1 MLDLILVLVG
11 YLVGS
16 ISSAIVVCRAMR
28 LGDPRQ
34 DGSGNPGATNV
45 LRMAGKVP
53 AAATLVGDWLKGTL
67 PVLLAWAVTADPVV
81 AAASG
86 LAAFFGH
93 LFPVFFRFQGGKGV
107 ATGMGAL
114 LAWSP
119 LALLATA
126 GTWLVIAAAFR
137 YSSLAAIVAF
147 AMAPIY
153 TLWLTG
159 SPVLTAAAA
168 ILTVAI
174 VWRHRDNIV
183 RLAAGEEGRIDA
195 GRHENG

>member
-1 MLDLILVLVG
+1 MIDIGLVIIG

-16 ISSAIVVCRAMR
+16 ISSAVLLCRVLK

-45 LRMAGKVP
+45 LRLAGKGP
-53 AAATLVGDWLKGTL
+53 AIATLVGDWLKGTL
-67 PVLLAWAVTADPVV
+67 PVGLAWLATSDPVII
-81 AAASG
+81 AATG

-93 LFPVFFRFQGGKGV
+93 LYPVFFRFQGGKGV
-107 ATGMGAL
+107 ATGMGVL

-119 LALLATA
+119 LALAATA
-126 GTWLVIAAAFR
+126 VTWLAIAAAFR
-137 YSSLAAIVAF
+137 YSSLAAIAAF
-147 AMAPIY
+147 AMAPAFM
-153 TLWLTG
+153 LWQTE

-168 ILTVAI
+168 LIAVAA

-183 RLAAGEEGRIDA
+183 RLATGEESQIGRSSDS
-195 GRHENG
+195 

>member
-1 MLDLILVLVG
+1 MLDLALILLA

-16 ISSAIVVCRAMR
+16 VSSAIVVCRLMR

-34 DGSGNPGATNV
+34 GGSGNPGATNV
-45 LRMAGKVP
+45 LRLAGKGP
-53 AAATLVGDWLKGTL
+53 AAATLVGDWLKGTV
-67 PVLLAWAVTADPVV
+67 PVALAWALTGDPVV
-81 AAASG
+81 AGAAG

-107 ATGMGAL
+107 ATGFGVL

-119 LALLATA
+119 AALVAA
-126 GTWLVIAAAFR
+126 AATWLGIAAAFR
-137 YSSLAAIVAF
+137 YSSLAAVVAF

-153 TLWLTG
+153 VLWLAQ

-168 ILTVAI
+168 LLTVAL

-183 RLAAGEEGRIDA
+183 RLAAGEESRI
-195 GRHENG
+195 GSSSSGL

>member
-1 MLDLILVLVG
+1 MLDLALILLA

-16 ISSAIVVCRAMR
+16 VSSAIVVCRLMR

-34 DGSGNPGATNV
+34 GGSGNPGATNV
-45 LRMAGKVP
+45 LRLAGKGP
-53 AAATLVGDWLKGTL
+53 AAATLVGDWLKGTV
-67 PVLLAWAVTADPVV
+67 PVALAWALTGDPVV
-81 AAASG
+81 AGAAG

-107 ATGMGAL
+107 ATGFGVL

-119 LALLATA
+119 AALVAA
-126 GTWLVIAAAFR
+126 AATWLGIAAAFR
-137 YSSLAAIVAF
+137 YSSLAAVVAF

-153 TLWLTG
+153 VLWLAQ

-168 ILTVAI
+168 LLTIAL

-183 RLAAGEEGRIDA
+183 RLAAGEESRI
-195 GRHENG
+195 GSSSGL

>member
-1 MLDLILVLVG
+1 MLDSILIILG
-11 YLVGS
+11 YLLGS
-16 ISSAIVVCRAMR
+16 VSSAIVVSRVMG

-53 AAATLVGDWLKGTL
+53 AAATLAGDWLKGTL
-67 PVLLAWAVTADPVV
+67 PVV
-81 AAASG
+81 AAWLVTDDPAIAGATG

-107 ATGMGAL
+107 ATGLGAI

-119 LALLATA
+119 WALVATA
-126 GTWLVIAAAFR
+126 LTWGAIAGAFR

-153 TLWLTG
+153 TLWLG
-159 SPVLTAAAA
+159 APPALTAATSL
-168 ILTVAI
+168 LTVAI
-174 VWRHRDNIV
+174 IARHRENIV
-183 RLAAGEEGRIDA
+183 RLATGEEGRI
-195 GRHENG
+195 GSSGS

>member
-1 MLDLILVLVG
+1 MFDIALVIFA

-16 ISSAIVVCRAMR
+16 VSSAIVVCRVLK

-34 DGSGNPGATNV
+34 GGSGNPGATNV
-45 LRMAGKVP
+45 LRLAGKGP
-53 AAATLVGDWLKGTL
+53 AAITLVGDWVKGTL
-67 PVLLAWAVTADPVV
+67 PVALAWLVTRDPVV

-107 ATGMGAL
+107 ATGLGVI

-119 LALLATA
+119 MALAATA
-126 GTWLVIAAAFR
+126 VTWLAIAGAFR
-137 YSSLAAIVAF
+137 YSSLAAVVAF

-153 TLWLTG
+153 VLWLAD
-159 SPVLTAAAA
+159 SPVLTAATAL
-168 ILTVAI
+168 LTVAI
-174 VWRHRDNIV
+174 IWRHRENIV
-183 RLAAGEEGRIDA
+183 RLATGEENQIGSSDS
-195 GRHENG
+195 

>member
-1 MLDLILVLVG
+1 MMDLLLVLLG

-16 ISSAIVVCRAMR
+16 VSSAILVCRVLN

-34 DGSGNPGATNV
+34 GGSGNPGATNV
-45 LRMAGKVP
+45 LRLAGKAP
-53 AAATLVGDWLKGTL
+53 AVATLVGDWLKGTL
-67 PVLLAWAVTADPVV
+67 PVVVAWLATTDAVIV
-81 AAASG
+81 AAAG

-107 ATGMGAL
+107 ATGLGVI

-126 GTWLVIAAAFR
+126 VTWLAVAGAFR
-137 YSSLAAIVAF
+137 YSSLAAVVAF
-147 AMAPIY
+147 AMAPIFM
-153 TLWLTG
+153 LWIAG
-159 SPVLTAAAA
+159 SPVLTAATA

-183 RLAAGEEGRIDA
+183 RLAAGEESRIEFP
-195 GRHENG
+195 GS

>member
-1 MLDLILVLVG
+1 MMDLLLVLIG

-16 ISSAIVVCRAMR
+16 VSSAILVCRVLN

-34 DGSGNPGATNV
+34 GGSGNPGATNV
-45 LRMAGKVP
+45 LRLAGKAP
-53 AAATLVGDWLKGTL
+53 AVATLVGDWLKGTL
-67 PVLLAWAVTADPVV
+67 PVVLAWLATTDAVIV
-81 AAASG
+81 AAAG

-107 ATGMGAL
+107 ATGLGVI

-126 GTWLVIAAAFR
+126 VTWLAVAGAFR
-137 YSSLAAIVAF
+137 YSSLAAVVAF
-147 AMAPIY
+147 AMAPIFM
-153 TLWLTG
+153 LWIAG
-159 SPVLTAAAA
+159 SPVLTAATA

-183 RLAAGEEGRIDA
+183 RLAAGEESRIEFP
-195 GRHENG
+195 GS

>member
-1 MLDLILVLVG
+1 MLDLVLILLA

-16 ISSAIVVCRAMR
+16 VSSAIVVCRLMR

-34 DGSGNPGATNV
+34 GGSGNPGATNV
-45 LRMAGKVP
+45 LRLAGKAP

-67 PVLLAWAVTADPVV
+67 PVALAWTLTGDPVV
-81 AAASG
+81 AGAAG

-107 ATGMGAL
+107 ATGFGVL

-119 LALLATA
+119 AALVAA
-126 GTWLVIAAAFR
+126 AVTWLAIAAAFR
-137 YSSLAAIVAF
+137 YSSLAAVVAF

-153 TLWLTG
+153 VLWLAQ
-159 SPVLTAAAA
+159 SPVLTASAAL
-168 ILTVAI
+168 LTIAL

-183 RLAAGEEGRIDA
+183 RLAAGEEGRIGSSSDL
-195 GRHENG
+195 

>member
-1 MLDLILVLVG
+1 MIDLLLVLLG

-16 ISSAIVVCRAMR
+16 VSSAILVCRVLN

-34 DGSGNPGATNV
+34 GGSGNPGATNV
-45 LRMAGKVP
+45 LRLAGKAP
-53 AAATLVGDWLKGTL
+53 AVATLVGDWLKGTL
-67 PVLLAWAVTADPVV
+67 PVVVAWLATTDAVIV
-81 AAASG
+81 AAAG

-107 ATGMGAL
+107 ATGLGVI

-126 GTWLVIAAAFR
+126 VTWLAVAGAFR
-137 YSSLAAIVAF
+137 YSSLAAVVAF
-147 AMAPIY
+147 AMAPIFM
-153 TLWLTG
+153 LWIAG
-159 SPVLTAAAA
+159 SPVLTASTA

-183 RLAAGEEGRIDA
+183 RLAAGEESRIEFP
-195 GRHENG
+195 GS

>member
-1 MLDLILVLVG
+1 MLDLALILLA

-16 ISSAIVVCRAMR
+16 VSSAIVVCRLMR

-34 DGSGNPGATNV
+34 GGSGNPGATNV
-45 LRMAGKVP
+45 LRLAGKGP
-53 AAATLVGDWLKGTL
+53 AAATLVGDWLKGTV
-67 PVLLAWAVTADPVV
+67 PVALAWALTGDPVV
-81 AAASG
+81 AGAAG

-107 ATGMGAL
+107 ATGFGVL

-119 LALLATA
+119 AALVAA
-126 GTWLVIAAAFR
+126 AATWLGIAAAFR
-137 YSSLAAIVAF
+137 YSSLAAVVAF
-147 AMAPIY
+147 AMVPIY
-153 TLWLTG
+153 VLWLAQ

-168 ILTVAI
+168 LLTIAL

-183 RLAAGEEGRIDA
+183 RLAAGEESRI
-195 GRHENG
+195 GSSSGL

>member
-1 MLDLILVLVG
+1 MLDIALILLA

-16 ISSAIVVCRAMR
+16 VSSAIVVCRLMR

-34 DGSGNPGATNV
+34 GGSGNPGATNV
-45 LRMAGKVP
+45 LRLAGKGP
-53 AAATLVGDWLKGTL
+53 AAATLVGDWLKGTV
-67 PVLLAWAVTADPVV
+67 PVAFAWALTGDPVV
-81 AAASG
+81 AGAAG

-107 ATGMGAL
+107 ATGFGVL

-119 LALLATA
+119 AALVAA
-126 GTWLVIAAAFR
+126 AATWLGIAAAFR
-137 YSSLAAIVAF
+137 YSSLAAVVAF

-153 TLWLTG
+153 VLWLAQ

-168 ILTVAI
+168 LLTVAL

-183 RLAAGEEGRIDA
+183 RLAAGEESRI
-195 GRHENG
+195 GSSSSGL